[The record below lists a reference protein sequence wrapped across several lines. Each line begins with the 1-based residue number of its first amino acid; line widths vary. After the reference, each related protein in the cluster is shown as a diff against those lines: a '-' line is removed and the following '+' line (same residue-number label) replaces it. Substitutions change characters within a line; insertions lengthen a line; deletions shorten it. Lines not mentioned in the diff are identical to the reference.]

1 MWCNVYGFFMFHEVL
16 LSQSLWPLVDYK
28 KQVALPWH
36 WILPP
41 LLQNE
46 GTRPNSIPNQT
57 NMSKNLHLLKKKT
70 VALRF
75 FSFLGKTKI
84 HLPSALFIAPS
95 LWLVF
100 FTFGLRAVLK
110 SNCSG
115 IRQQCVQTP
124 HFHYDWVTKN
134 NCWESSSWAFFFCW
148 KIFPGWS
155 HTFDILLLLLATFVP
170 SPAVCHAPQQVLQCQ
185 LVLRCPYGASQN
197 IKSINPIFSSCLV
210 KHGQGSQWRLQ
221 NCLTVNK
228 HQQDSKVPS
237 FIYTPLRISPKKQ
250 VSPIVFFENPGFISS
265 FYC

>member
-1 MWCNVYGFFMFHEVL
+1 MTGFFYVWP
-16 LSQSLWPLVDYK
+16 SSSLEIQLQWN
-28 KQVALPWH
+28 
-36 WILPP
+36 PP
-41 LLQNE
+41 AMRANTTL
-46 GTRPNSIPNQT
+46 
-57 NMSKNLHLLKKKT
+57 
-70 VALRF
+70 
-75 FSFLGKTKI
+75 
-84 HLPSALFIAPS
+84 S
-95 LWLVF
+95 LWLGNKKQLLGIIF
-100 FTFGLRAVLK
+100 LGL
-110 SNCSG
+110 
-115 IRQQCVQTP
+115 
-124 HFHYDWVTKN
+124 
-134 NCWESSSWAFFFCW
+134 FFCW